1 MKYEALTPIRHDGEF
16 IAVGET
22 VDLSEKEAKSLIDA
36 GLIAKP
42 RSAAEKAAAEKAAAE
57 QAAAEDASADPS

>member
-22 VDLSEKEAKSLIDA
+22 FDLSEKEAKSLIDA
-36 GLIAKP
+36 GHIEAVEAKP
-42 RSAAEKAAAEKAAAE
+42 KGAAEKAATSDK
-57 QAAAEDASADPS
+57 